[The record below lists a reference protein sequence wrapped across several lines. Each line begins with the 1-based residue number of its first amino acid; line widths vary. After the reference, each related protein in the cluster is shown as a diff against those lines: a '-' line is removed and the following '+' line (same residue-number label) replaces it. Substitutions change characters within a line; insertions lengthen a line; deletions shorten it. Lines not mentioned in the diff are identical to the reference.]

1 MYDVERK
8 TTITQQIYEFIKA
21 KGCATIEEIARAVNI
36 PTRQA
41 YLAMRTL
48 FARRL
53 VLPYRPQVGRE
64 RIYCIPAV
72 GDKMYGQRARA
83 NSSGVICITLSI
95 DMIEMVDEIAMNTGK
110 TRSSLIKQALTQLIN
125 EYYTRDNQQKPP
137 EDKQQKSPEDE
148 GLDFIV
154 PDR

>member
-8 TTITQQIYEFIKA
+8 VKLTQQIYEFIKA
-21 KGCATIEEIARAVNI
+21 KGCATIEEIARAVNVS
-36 PTRQA
+36 TRQA

-48 FARRL
+48 FSRRL
-53 VLPYRPQVGRE
+53 VLPYRPRVGRE

-72 GDKMYGQRARA
+72 GDKMYGQKARS

-95 DMIEMVDEIAMNTGK
+95 DMIEMVDEIAMNMGK
-110 TRSSLIKQALTQLIN
+110 TRSGLIKQALTQLIN
-125 EYYTRDNQQKPP
+125 EYYARDEQQKQP
-137 EDKQQKSPEDE
+137 EDKQQESPDDE